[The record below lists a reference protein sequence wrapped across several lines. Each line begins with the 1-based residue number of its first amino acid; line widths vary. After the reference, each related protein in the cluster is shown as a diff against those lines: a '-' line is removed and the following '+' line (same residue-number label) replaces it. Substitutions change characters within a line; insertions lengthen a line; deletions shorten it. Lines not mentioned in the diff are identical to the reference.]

1 MRAKICAA
9 FFLLFCMA
17 FFQASAFGASNQTP
31 PSPSA
36 VVPESRYTFDQ
47 VTDGTEVTHGFV
59 IQNKGTAPLNIESVK
74 TG

>member
-1 MRAKICAA
+1 MKAKICAA

-17 FFQASAFGASNQTP
+17 FSQASAFGASQPTP
-31 PSPSA
+31 QSPSA

-47 VTDGTEVTHGFV
+47 VTDGTQVTHCFV
-59 IQNKGTAPLNIESVK
+59 IQNKGTAPIDIESVK

>member
-1 MRAKICAA
+1 MRPKICAV
-9 FFLLFCMA
+9 FFLLFCTV
-17 FFQASAFGASNQTP
+17 FSQTTAFGVSKQTP
-31 PSPSA
+31 QSPSA
-36 VVPESRYTFDQ
+36 FVPESSFTFAP

>member
-17 FFQASAFGASNQTP
+17 FSHASAFGASKQAP
-31 PSPSA
+31 QSPSA
-36 VVPESRYTFDQ
+36 VVPESRYTFDR